1 MLIKMVAGRSILLY
15 VHSVQTPKYHSLI
28 DISQKTTIHMNL
40 NIGIVR
46 LPLTI

>member
-1 MLIKMVAGRSILLY
+1 MVAGGSILLY
-15 VHSVQTPKYHSLI
+15 MHSIQTPKYNPLI

-46 LPLTI
+46 LPLVI